1 MTTDSAP
8 NHQRYQESRKV
19 TVVGAGINAVLAVLK
34 VVVGLVSHSHALI
47 TDGIHSFSD
56 LASDAV
62 VLYAAKHGSQDAD
75 EEHPYGHARIET
87 AFTVALG
94 MLLLLVALGISL
106 DAGRRLLNPE
116 LLLRPEPLA
125 LFVAIASLLSK
136 EALYHYTAH
145 AAKRLRSPLLHANA
159 WHHRTDALSS
169 VVVLVG
175 VAGAMYG
182 VDDLDALASVG
193 VALMIAKIGWDLG
206 WNAIRELVDTGLAPE
221 RVAQIRR
228 SITQVDGVKGM
239 HMLRTR
245 RMGGS
250 ALVDV
255 HIQVDALLSVSE
267 GHQIGE
273 FVRTKLVRE
282 VEEVADVT
290 VHIDSEDD
298 DASMMCNALP
308 LRHEIIAQLHDR
320 WRPLLDLTVIRN
332 INLHYLSGK
341 IDVELILPIGLIENT
356 EQAQHLVQSLRE
368 AIEDIDPLGALQV
381 YFA

>member
-1 MTTDSAP
+1 MTTSSAP
-8 NHQRYQESRKV
+8 NHQRYRESRKV

-34 VVVGLVSHSHALI
+34 VVVGLFSHSHALI

-94 MLLLLVALGISL
+94 LLLLLVALGISL

-175 VAGAMYG
+175 VAGAMFG

-221 RVAQIRR
+221 RVARIQ
-228 SITQVDGVKGM
+228 SYITQVDGVKGM

-255 HIQVDALLSVSE
+255 HIQVDSLLSVSE

-273 FVRTKLVRE
+273 FVRAKLVRE

-298 DASMMCNALP
+298 DASILCNALP
-308 LRHEIIAQLHDR
+308 LRHEVIAQLHDR

-332 INLHYLSGK
+332 INLHYLSGR
-341 IDVELILPIGLIENT
+341 IDVELILPIALIENT